1 MTPRAYRRRL
11 ASQLELVD
19 MTGRPIVLASG
30 SPRRREL
37 LALLGVDFTVVAPD
51 LDETPLPG
59 ETPLD
64 LVCRLAVAK
73 AVASAARQP
82 DAVVIGADTVV
93 AVGGE
98 IFGKPTDAADARRML
113 LALSGRTHVVHTGVA
128 VAANGE
134 VAAANTSSDVTFSVL
149 ADADIAWYL
158 ATGEPFDKAGAYA
171 LQGAGGVFVTT
182 VSGSVSGVLG
192 LPLHETA
199 ALLRNWGVFASGRDT
214 EVPQKGR

>member
-1 MTPRAYRRRL
+1 
-11 ASQLELVD
+11 
-19 MTGRPIVLASG
+19 VLASG
-30 SPRRREL
+30 SPRRQQ
-37 LALLGVDFTVVAPD
+37 LLGLLGIEFTVVEPD
-51 LDETPLPG
+51 IDESPQPG

-64 LVCRLAVAK
+64 LVGRLAVAK
-73 AVASAARQP
+73 AASVAAARP
-82 DAVVIGADTVV
+82 GAVVIGADTAV

-98 IFGKPTDAADARRML
+98 IFGKPIDADDARRML
-113 LALSGRTHVVHTGVA
+113 KALSGRTHVVHTGVA

-134 VAAANTSSDVTFSVL
+134 VATANTSSDVTFTVL

-199 ALLRNWGVFASGRDT
+199 ALLHRLALCGR
-214 EVPQKGR
+214 GC